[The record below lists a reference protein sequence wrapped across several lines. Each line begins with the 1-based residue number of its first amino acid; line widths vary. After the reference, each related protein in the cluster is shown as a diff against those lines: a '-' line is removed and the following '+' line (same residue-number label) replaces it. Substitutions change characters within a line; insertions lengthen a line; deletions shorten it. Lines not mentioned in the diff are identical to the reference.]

1 MTASEALLADIA
13 DINRIQAEK
22 GLPLVNGDM
31 SYKKNKEVGKILKPP
46 GKGSKSGEPFF
57 QEETVEHKN
66 VELPKEFV
74 DQMQNKQ
81 GGQGKDGASNNGM
94 DKVTK
99 SQHGNKV

>member
-1 MTASEALLADIA
+1 
-13 DINRIQAEK
+13 
-22 GLPLVNGDM
+22 M

-74 DQMQNKQ
+74 DKM
-81 GGQGKDGASNNGM
+81 
-94 DKVTK
+94 
-99 SQHGNKV
+99 